1 MRKKGNK
8 FNAKKVTV
16 DGIKFDSKAESEY
29 YLHLKELKERGQ
41 IKDFELQ
48 PPFVLQESF
57 RLRGELV
64 RQIKYVADFRVFEND
79 GSTFIV
85 DVKGMETA
93 DFKIK
98 KKLYLKRFPEPLKL
112 LTFSKIDGGWIEL
125 EDLKKARKLRKE
137 QKEND
142 K

>member
-16 DGIKFDSKAESEY
+16 DGIKFDSEMEAKY
-29 YLHLKELKERGQ
+29 YAHLMKLKGEGQ
-41 IKDFELQ
+41 IKDFETQ
-48 PPFVLQESF
+48 PPFILQDSF

-79 GSTFIV
+79 GSSHIV

-98 KKLYLKRFPEPLKL
+98 AKLYKKKFPEPLKL
-112 LTFSKIDGGWIEL
+112 VTFSKIDGGWIEL
-125 EDLKKARKLRKE
+125 EDLKKARKKRKE
-137 QKEND
+137 QKQND

>member
-29 YLHLKELKERGQ
+29 YLHLKSLQERGQ

-57 RLRGELV
+57 RLKGELV

-98 KKLYLKRFPEPLKL
+98 KKLYLKKFPEPLKL
-112 LTFSKIDGGWIEL
+112 VTFSKIDGGWIEL
-125 EDLKKARKLRKE
+125 ADLKKARKLRKE